1 MRDEGFSIAEVMAAL
16 IVLSLAAMFLGES
29 VSQMMAAWSR
39 TGDRLEHTKT
49 LAHLLDEIEAGERQ
63 LKQEAAPLGEG
74 PVLVIED
81 GPPLELTSAR
91 IDRDASCVFDLVGR
105 RCR

>member
-29 VSQMMAAWSR
+29 VSQMMASWSR
-39 TGDRLEHTKT
+39 TGKGIGRSVTMARLM
-49 LAHLLDEIEAGERQ
+49 DNIESGERQ
-63 LKQEAAPLGEG
+63 LKLGAPLGEG
-74 PVLVIED
+74 PVLPIDD
-81 GPPLELTSAR
+81 GPPLELTSPRLDKGA
-91 IDRDASCVFDLVGR
+91 DCVFDLVGR